1 MTDRPCLLQEL
12 YLFLYSYEM
21 ANLVMAHRLITSD
34 IYDTIQ
40 RTFTTF
46 LLYHHRTLLLPI
58 HIGTGSVNIACTAR
72 VVRNERWNNA
82 VTSTDTIKRSKV
94 NFKPICQRY
103 KKFLR
108 ERHIFKESYTL
119 IVILCFYIIL

>member
-12 YLFLYSYEM
+12 YLFLFSYEM
-21 ANLVMAHRLITSD
+21 ANLVMAHRLITLD

-82 VTSTDTIKRSKV
+82 VTSTDTIKRCKV

-108 ERHIFKESYTL
+108 ERLIYLKNHTL
-119 IVILCFYIIL
+119 